1 LEEQGGTVDIIFQSV
16 NTIFDITA
24 IFKYIPMLEKE
35 TNQENDVNDISYSSD
50 MGSFS
55 HYTVSL
61 QYPIKVL
68 DIIQHLVT
76 PDSLPPSVPSTN
88 AQPSANAVWSLCHC
102 SIIWSS
108 YFEFT
113 TWQIPSLTHSVQK

>member
-16 NTIFDITA
+16 NTIFDITT
-24 IFKYIPMLEKE
+24 IFKYIPMVKKE
-35 TNQENDVNDISYSSD
+35 TNQENDVNDILYSSD

-76 PDSLPPSVPSTN
+76 PDSLPPPVPLTN

-102 SIIWSS
+102 SIIWGSH
-108 YFEFT
+108 FEFT